1 MEPKFWPAEVRAR
14 DVRRRADGLRLLQPV
29 RTAAAPRRGRDDARS
44 WTRGSARGMRI
55 WALLSAGSER
65 LVAVED
71 VVAVELLHEFSWS
84 MWRLDVVESRV
95 NVLAR
100 RARAAVHGNGVDCV
114 GGATARPAAHC
125 PGPAHRGVSASA
137 PPTETAY
144 V

>member
-1 MEPKFWPAEVRAR
+1 
-14 DVRRRADGLRLLQPV
+14 
-29 RTAAAPRRGRDDARS
+29 
-44 WTRGSARGMRI
+44 MRI

-114 GGATARPAAHC
+114 GGATARPAARV
-125 PGPAHRGVSASA
+125 PGPADRGANASA

>member
-1 MEPKFWPAEVRAR
+1 
-14 DVRRRADGLRLLQPV
+14 
-29 RTAAAPRRGRDDARS
+29 
-44 WTRGSARGMRI
+44 MRI

-114 GGATARPAAHC
+114 GGATAPPRAAQA
-125 PGPAHRGVSASA
+125 PRTEASA
-137 PPTETAY
+137 PRRRRRRPRTSK
-144 V
+144 